1 MAERTLKK
9 RKPANLPCVLLRPAI
24 INASVKEP
32 VPGWTDTLSAAGA
45 LSVAGGSG
53 VLKYVYAKV
62 DNIADLIPV
71 DYVSN
76 AIIISTALQADKP
89 GLTVVHSNS
98 SHANPITWA
107 NYMNFGFRFLAK
119 QPLSTQAFLP

>member
-24 INASVKEP
+24 INASIKEP
-32 VPGWTDTLSAAGA
+32 FPGWTDTLSAAGG

-53 VLKYVYAKV
+53 VLKYVYAKI

-76 AIIISTALQADKP
+76 AIIVSTALQANTP

-98 SHANPITWA
+98 SHSNPITWA
-107 NYMNFGFRFLAK
+107 NFMNYGYQYLAK
-119 QPLSTQAFLP
+119 

>member
-24 INASVKEP
+24 INASIKEP

-53 VLKYVYAKV
+53 VLKYVYTKV

-71 DYVSN
+71 YYVSN
-76 AIIISTALQADKP
+76 AIIVASALQANKP

-98 SHANPITWA
+98 SHANPVTWS
-107 NYMNFGFRFLAK
+107 GFMESGYKFLAK
-119 QPLSTQAFLP
+119 

>member
-1 MAERTLKK
+1 M
-9 RKPANLPCVLLRPAI
+9 
-24 INASVKEP
+24 
-32 VPGWTDTLSAAGA
+32 PGWTDTLSAAGG

-71 DYVSN
+71 DYVCN
-76 AIIISTALQADKP
+76 CIIASTALLADKP

-98 SHANPITWA
+98 SHSNPITWS
-107 NYMNFGFRFLAK
+107 NYMNYGFRFLAK
-119 QPLSTQAFLP
+119 